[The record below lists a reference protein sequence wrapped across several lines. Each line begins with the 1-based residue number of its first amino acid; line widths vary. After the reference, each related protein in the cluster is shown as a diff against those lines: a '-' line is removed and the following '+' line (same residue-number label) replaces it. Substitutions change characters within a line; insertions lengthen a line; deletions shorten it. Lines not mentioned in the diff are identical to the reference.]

1 MALRRPP
8 SAITPGPDGSLPF
21 SYPLLV
27 QPVLDRHCV
36 RCHKADMPKEES
48 GGVIL
53 TGEPE
58 SAFSKSY
65 NALVSRVPYR
75 DSGGPPRT
83 RPDQYGARG
92 SKLTTLLVK
101 GHHDVK
107 LAAQD
112 WERLIT
118 WMDTNALFYGTFN
131 HEDQT
136 RQLRGERIQGP
147 ELE

>member
-1 MALRRPP
+1 MALGRPP
-8 SAITPGPDGSLPF
+8 SVITPGPDGSLPF

-36 RCHKADMPKEES
+36 RCHKAEMPKEQS
-48 GGVIL
+48 GDVFL

-58 SAFSKSY
+58 AKFSKSY
-65 NALVSRVPYR
+65 NALVGRVPYR
-75 DSGGPPRT
+75 DSNGPPRT
-83 RPDQYGARG
+83 SPDQYGARG
-92 SKLTTLLVK
+92 SKLTTLLVE
-101 GHHDVK
+101 GHHDVE

-131 HEDQT
+131 HEDQG